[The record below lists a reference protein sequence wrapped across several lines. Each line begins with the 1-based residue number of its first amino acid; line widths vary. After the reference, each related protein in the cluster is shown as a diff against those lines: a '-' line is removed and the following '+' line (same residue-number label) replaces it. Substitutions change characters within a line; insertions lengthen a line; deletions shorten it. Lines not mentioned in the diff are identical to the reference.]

1 MIINK
6 ENFDFD
12 TVKAI
17 NDTLKEYKLEWAIN
31 TSEDESVLQII
42 IYNYKQNMYIT
53 DLVDIEDELCDVI
66 CKTLGFSVFMSYI
79 QFNTGNIIFE
89 YRDSLYDNQEVF
101 NKEYCQFN

>member
-17 NDTLKEYKLEWAIN
+17 NDALKEYKLEWAIN

-42 IYNYKQNMYIT
+42 IYNYKQNMYIA
-53 DLVDIEDELCDVI
+53 DLADIEDELCDVI
-66 CKTLGFSVFMSYI
+66 CKTLGFPVFMSYI

>member
-17 NDTLKEYKLEWAIN
+17 NDALKGYKLEWAIN
-31 TSEDESVLQII
+31 MSEDETVLQII
-42 IYNYKQNMYIT
+42 IYNYKQNMYIS
-53 DLVDIEDELCDVI
+53 DLASIEDELCDVI
-66 CKTLGFSVFMSYI
+66 CKKLGFSVFMSYI
-79 QFNTGNIIFE
+79 QSNTGNIIFE
-89 YRDSLYDNQEVF
+89 YRDSLYNNQEVF

>member
-17 NDTLKEYKLEWAIN
+17 NDALKEYKLEWAIN
-31 TSEDESVLQII
+31 TSEDENVLQII
-42 IYNYKQNMYIT
+42 IYNYKQNMYIS
-53 DLVDIEDELCDVI
+53 DLANIEDELCDVI
-66 CKTLGFSVFMSYI
+66 CKKLGFSVFMSYI

>member
-17 NDTLKEYKLEWAIN
+17 NDALKGYKLEWAIN
-31 TSEDESVLQII
+31 MSEDENVLQII
-42 IYNYKQNMYIT
+42 IYNYKQNMYISN
-53 DLVDIEDELCDVI
+53 LADIEDELCDVI
-66 CKTLGFSVFMSYI
+66 CKALGFSVFMSYI